1 MTRAELKQKLQQEIS
16 PYLKDPIITVLF
28 QNHKIIIMG
37 SVGTSQVIKMT
48 EEQIPLLEVLAGSGD
63 LSEYAK
69 RDNIL
74 VIRDTEKGKEF
85 KRINLEDKSIFT
97 SAWYWLKPGDVV
109 YVEPN
114 NVKEK
119 EAKRARLQQ
128 NLALGVT
135 ALSIAII
142 VLDRVFK

>member
-1 MTRAELKQKLQQEIS
+1 
-16 PYLKDPIITVLF
+16 
-28 QNHKIIIMG
+28 MG